1 MEVTVH
7 STLSS
12 APGQIS
18 VQADPDSHVDSL
30 IIAFC
35 VQRGIQVSKPNFT
48 NKCLDP
54 PSHYAVTFWI

>member
-18 VQADPDSHVDSL
+18 VQADPDSHIDSL

-35 VQRGIQVSKPNFT
+35 VQRGIQVIKPNFT
-48 NKCLDP
+48 DKCLDP
-54 PSHYAVTFWI
+54 V